1 MTISS
6 TSFTDKKHLTTQSYK
21 TQDKLKVRI
30 LTHQRYTQPEV
41 DFIGW
46 VLGKIEWQGSETA
59 VDIGCGAGAYI
70 TAGQARCRT
79 YIAGDLSFGMVQDL
93 RQPNLPRL
101 NLDAQQIPLADNVAD
116 VVLANH
122 MLYHVPDK
130 DAALHEIK
138 RILRPGGHLIAATNS
153 ETNMTELFALRRQA
167 MQQLNL
173 SIDPVL
179 EERPLADLFTLE
191 NGRSILQPHFSH
203 VQRHDLHSALVF
215 PDPQPIL
222 DYIASSRD
230 WYEKFLPETVTW
242 DDLYQQIQTILAAHF
257 VQHQEFRVSKLSG
270 VFTCRP

>member
-1 MTISS
+1 MVQA
-6 TSFTDKKHLTTQSYK
+6 LP
-21 TQDKLKVRI
+21 
-30 LTHQRYTQPEV
+30 QP
-41 DFIGW
+41 
-46 VLGKIEWQGSETA
+46 
-59 VDIGCGAGAYI
+59 
-70 TAGQARCRT
+70 
-79 YIAGDLSFGMVQDL
+79 DLS
-93 RQPNLPRL
+93 RL

-138 RILRPGGHLIAATNS
+138 RILRPNGHLIAATNS
-153 ETNMTELFALRRQA
+153 ETNMTELFTLRRQA

-191 NGRSILQPHFSH
+191 NGRAILQTHFSH

-242 DDLYQQIQTILAAHF
+242 DDLYQQIQKILANHF
-257 VQHQEFRVSKLSG
+257 TRHQEFRVSKLSG